1 MVSQCPSKRQR
12 VLPADHEKRFPL
24 GSAGQPKSKAVRGWL
39 CPWPR
44 HGAGGQG
51 ETLSFVLAPVPARA
65 TWAGLEGGIRSSWGL
80 ACSLLAPC
88 LLLRV
93 GMTNGSRW
101 GPPARLPADHLSQ
114 QPLICILPGGNGL
127 PLCWP
132 PPAGLTLT
140 PPLSSPFRHW
150 LNSEQALSP
159 GPPEWRPK
167 ALERLPHWHC

>member
-51 ETLSFVLAPVPARA
+51 ETLPFVLAPVPARA

-132 PPAGLTLT
+132 PPALAHPQGHLSGALK
-140 PPLSSPFRHW
+140 PLNASPTGTADHVSPKGSYS
-150 LNSEQALSP
+150 NSESL
-159 GPPEWRPK
+159 
-167 ALERLPHWHC
+167 